1 VARALGERWTIKAVI
16 VYESLWGNTARI
28 ASAIAEGIG
37 PVAEAMS
44 TGEATPD
51 VIAGADLIVAG
62 SPVFAFKMSSDQ
74 MRETIRKNPG
84 PAPAPPDL
92 SHPAMASWLESLPAG
107 NAAAAAFD
115 TEARGPFGK
124 AAPTIARS
132 LEASGYRLIGKPT
145 GFYVSGKYGPLRDGE
160 LDRAREWGRELAAA
174 LAVR

>member
-1 VARALGERWTIKAVI
+1 VKAVV
-16 VYESLWGNTARI
+16 VYESLWGNTAKV

-37 PVAEAMS
+37 SGAKAMS
-44 TGEATPD
+44 TREATPEM
-51 VIAGADLIVAG
+51 VAGADLIVAG
-62 SPVFAFKMSSDQ
+62 SPVFAFKMSSDK
-74 MRETIRKNPG
+74 MRESIRKNPG

-92 SHPAMASWLESLPAG
+92 SHPSMASWLDSLPEG
-107 NAAAAAFD
+107 SAAAAAFD

-132 LEASGYRLIGKPT
+132 FEAAGYRLIGKPT

-174 LAVR
+174 LAMR